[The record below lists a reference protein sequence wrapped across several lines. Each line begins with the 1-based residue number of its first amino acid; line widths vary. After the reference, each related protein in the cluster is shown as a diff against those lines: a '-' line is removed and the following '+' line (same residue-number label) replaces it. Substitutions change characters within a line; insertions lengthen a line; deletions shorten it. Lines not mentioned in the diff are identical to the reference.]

1 MADPSALPDSNL
13 IGAGQTGGI
22 QVLEAALQTVFTEGT
37 VIGAFICLSLA
48 IIFGLV
54 RMVMWV
60 LELQRARQWTLARES
75 EAKRLLQEAERVAR
89 ERRQQQMTYRSPIQD
104 NIHLPGTVSFED
116 VMGGKGLP
124 LPTVAANPLHPA
136 STGRHERRSFVQSR
150 SASSLLRTDS
160 MIFVTGGGGGS
171 GTAQPPSPVAV
182 LERSEAATAPVTL
195 NAPAPGTADTRRRS
209 LTARPAVPA
218 SMRRLSIPR
227 DAEQPA
233 SGSIADL
240 RRQRVT

>member
-1 MADPSALPDSNL
+1 
-13 IGAGQTGGI
+13 
-22 QVLEAALQTVFTEGT
+22 
-37 VIGAFICLSLA
+37 
-48 IIFGLV
+48 
-54 RMVMWV
+54 
-60 LELQRARQWTLARES
+60 
-75 EAKRLLQEAERVAR
+75 
-89 ERRQQQMTYRSPIQD
+89 MTYRSPIQD

-124 LPTVAANPLHPA
+124 LPTVVAANPLHPA
-136 STGRHERRSFVQSR
+136 AAGRHERRSFVQSR

-160 MIFVTGGGGGS
+160 MIFVTGGGSGS
-171 GTAQPPSPVAV
+171 GAAQPPSPVAV
-182 LERSEAATAPVTL
+182 VERSEAATAAPVTL
-195 NAPAPGTADTRRRS
+195 NAPAPGAADTRRRS

-240 RRQRVT
+240 RRQRAP